1 MSNPFTGRPHAG
13 VLVGITHTHEGSAI
27 IRQPRVLKVGI
38 GLPKGKAINVW
49 IHKSGKWVIQT
60 GYNKENSK
68 VTNFD
73 TMAAAQA
80 AFPALYESAPI
91 CPYPRKTPYFTF
103 TANTGGDGSF
113 LPAWEAI
120 EAHGPT
126 PTVIP
131 VVFTSDSPHAG
142 PGTGYRMYSATE
154 LKCKGDGVNALRVL
168 SMAET
173 EEEKLAAAQAKSAG
187 DKFFIIDQGC
197 WTMGCK
203 YAKSLIDQKG
213 NEKRQCT
220 PHMDL
225 VFQAVKSVRL
235 GNTAYY
241 HTTGVASIS
250 NIFSSLNDIQAI
262 TGGRLVGIPMLLTVK
277 QFKTNHNGKAGSAY
291 MVLVEPTM
299 EAARKLLEDLMRRP
313 FGTKQLD
320 AGGAMIDGDVMEAE
334 GDDEE
339 ESPLGAEAIHAEF
352 VDEEPAPVTDTVKEK
367 TDNRTDDLAEKL
379 KKQKEAKPEAA
390 RGTGNAANDQFNAA
404 ESVAAEP
411 AGMPKNAVPES
422 RRKGDLF

>member
-1 MSNPFTGRPHAG
+1 MSVFTGRPHNG
-13 VLVGITHTHEGSAI
+13 VLVGITHGPDGSAI

-38 GLPKGKAINVW
+38 GLSKGKAINVW
-49 IHKSGKWVIQT
+49 INKTGGWSVYV
-60 GYNKENSK
+60 GYNKDSGK
-68 VTNFD
+68 LHQFK
-73 TMAAAQA
+73 TMEEARKAFGELYDAA
-80 AFPALYESAPI
+80 PM
-91 CPYPRKTPYFTF
+91 CPYPRKIPYFTF
-103 TANTGGDGSF
+103 TQNTAGDGTF

-131 VVFTSDSPHAG
+131 IVFTSDAPHAG

-154 LKCKGDGVNALRVL
+154 LKCKGDGVNGLRVL

-173 EEEKLAAAQAKSAG
+173 DEEKELAAKAKAAG

-197 WTMGCK
+197 WTMACK
-203 YAKSLIDQKG
+203 YAKPIIDAKG

-235 GNTAYY
+235 GNTSYY
-241 HTTGVASIS
+241 HTTGIASIG

-299 EAARKLLEDLMRRP
+299 EASKKLIEDLMKRP
-313 FGTKQLD
+313 FGAKQLE
-320 AGGAMIDGDVMEAE
+320 AGGALIEGDVMDAE

-352 VDEEPAPVTDTVKEK
+352 VDDAEPVAQAETVQAK
-367 TDNRTDDLAEKL
+367 TEDKTAELAEKL
-379 KKQKEAKPEAA
+379 KKQTAKVDPDPQAQQNVTNQAVATPAETEQQAKP
-390 RGTGNAANDQFNAA
+390 
-404 ESVAAEP
+404 
-411 AGMPKNAVPES
+411 K
-422 RRKGDLF
+422 KGPLF